1 MNAQDTLLQYFS
13 DGTLSGCTFAEICR
27 FLRIPHREKNGLY
40 DLLDALCEEGKLFCA
55 RGGRYG
61 TPEQLGFVRGRISG
75 SERGFAFLVPDDRE
89 KYPDDLFIP
98 RKFLHGALHGD
109 LVWAERTFGREGDE
123 AEVVRILE
131 RGYQEIVGTFYKNR
145 QAGWLV
151 PDERKFSKE
160 IFIPL
165 SDCYNIPDGVKAV
178 AKITDYPRGKSP
190 GGYISEILGEE
201 GDFFAEELSLIR
213 SFGLREEFPDGLE
226 REAERA
232 AKRSISA
239 EIKRRKDLRDLL
251 IATIDGED
259 TRDIDDAVSLE
270 RTEKGWLLGVHIA
283 DVSHYVPYLSPLDKE
298 AYARG
303 TSVYFP
309 DRVLPMLPRAL
320 SNGACSLNEG
330 EDRLTLSCLM
340 TLDEKGKVRDAE
352 IAESVIRSRRRM
364 TYTEVQA
371 ILDGDEKT
379 AAKFADVKDMVCL
392 FGDLARLLKARR
404 KKRGSIDLDV
414 KETKI
419 MLDKDG
425 EIVIPDTQVAHSFSH
440 EIIEQFMVLANETVA
455 ETMQAQE
462 LPFVFRIHE
471 KPDEEKAAEFLAFAR
486 HLGVRTRIDA
496 ADVKPY
502 NYANLLSAAEGM
514 PAYAVLNRA
523 MLRSMQKARYS
534 PVNAGHFGLA
544 SDCYCHFTS
553 PIRRYPDLCIHRII
567 KESLHGEGERAER
580 TYREF
585 VSPAAKQ
592 SSDCER
598 RAAEAEREVDA
609 LYETMYMSERVG
621 KTYPAVL
628 SGVADFGL
636 FAELSNGIEG
646 FIPIESLPG
655 MYDFIPERL
664 TLKGN
669 GESWSLG
676 DEVEIEVDSVDFAR
690 RRTRFRLLGKRQKE
704 NAGEKEKS

>member
-1 MNAQDTLLQYFS
+1 M
-13 DGTLSGCTFAEICR
+13 
-27 FLRIPHREKNGLY
+27 
-40 DLLDALCEEGKLFCA
+40 
-55 RGGRYG
+55 
-61 TPEQLGFVRGRISG
+61 
-75 SERGFAFLVPDDRE
+75 
-89 KYPDDLFIP
+89 
-98 RKFLHGALHGD
+98 
-109 LVWAERTFGREGDE
+109 
-123 AEVVRILE
+123 
-131 RGYQEIVGTFYKNR
+131 
-145 QAGWLV
+145 
-151 PDERKFSKE
+151 PDERKFSKD

-213 SFGLREEFPDGLE
+213 SFGLREEFPEGLE

-251 IATIDGED
+251 IVTIDGED

-270 RTEKGWLLGVHIA
+270 RTEKGWLLGVHIRI
-283 DVSHYVPYLSPLDKE
+283 SIRLPLC
-298 AYARG
+298 ALPLPARQRG
-303 TSVYFP
+303 V
-309 DRVLPMLPRAL
+309 RPRHVRLFSRPRPAHAPPRPL
-320 SNGACSLNEG
+320 HGACSLNEG

-502 NYANLLSAAEGM
+502 NYANLLSSAEGM

-585 VSPAAKQ
+585 VNPAAKQ